1 MSVVHAL
8 CVFFLLLFPKILL
21 EVCEFLSAG
30 RDGRTHTVPSSGLS
44 LELLKEAT
52 KIIKLQ

>member
-1 MSVVHAL
+1 MSVVLGL

-30 RDGRTHTVPSSGLS
+30 RGGRTHTVPSGGLS
-44 LELLKEAT
+44 LELLQEAT
-52 KIIKLQ
+52 KIIKLE